1 MTTERTRPS
10 GRLVAAIAAA
20 VAVVVAVVVGV
31 IVLVTGDDPIEGT
44 ATTVTT
50 VETSTTL
57 PASAAFPSVPVGSEG
72 PLVEVIQRLLTHRQI
87 PVEPTAFFNEATED
101 AVTQF
106 EESVGIPPDGLVGRV
121 TWQQLVVPLRRGQ
134 TGEAVRAFQLLLVEN
149 GFDTD
154 VDGNYSL
161 AVQQQVIDLQRDNDL
176 GVDGIGDVDTWR
188 VLLAGAA

>member
-1 MTTERTRPS
+1 M
-10 GRLVAAIAAA
+10 
-20 VAVVVAVVVGV
+20 
-31 IVLVTGDDPIEGT
+31 
-44 ATTVTT
+44 
-50 VETSTTL
+50 
-57 PASAAFPSVPVGSEG
+57 GSEG

-87 PVEPTAFFNEATED
+87 PVEPTAFFDEATED